1 MAIFFHDSNE
11 AKMQAKGAFQFV
23 ILIGVVSLFGDM
35 TYEAARSLNGPYLAH
50 LGASAAAVGVIAGLG
65 EFVGYGLR
73 LVSGYISDRTRKYW
87 FITILG
93 YTLNL
98 LAVPLLALAGHW
110 MIAAMLMVTE
120 RLGKAIRT
128 PARDVMLSHAGKAM
142 GFGWAFG
149 LHEAMDQIGAV
160 TGPLIIAAVFF
171 FKGGYRFG
179 YAILLIPAVLA
190 LATLLA
196 ARIQYPQPR
205 VLEAAFADVQT
216 GRMRHIFWLY
226 MAAVGLIAAGF
237 ADFPLVAFHFKK
249 TALISENLI
258 PLYYA
263 TAMATDAVAALVFGR
278 LFDRMGIFTLVI
290 GIFFSLFFAPLVF
303 LGGWQAAFLGMAF
316 WGVGMG
322 AQESAMRA
330 AIAELVPAERR
341 GSAYGIFNMGYGLF
355 WFLGSALMGILY
367 DVSIGA
373 LVAFSV
379 AVQLFSIPVLLWAAF
394 YTKPYLPSERF

>member
-1 MAIFFHDSNE
+1 
-11 AKMQAKGAFQFV
+11 MQTKGTLRFV
-23 ILIGVVSLFGDM
+23 VLIGVVSLFGDM

-50 LGASAAAVGVIAGLG
+50 LGASAVAVGIIAGLG
-65 EFVGYGLR
+65 EFIGYGLR
-73 LVSGYISDRTRKYW
+73 LISGYISDRTGKYW

-128 PARDVMLSHAGKAM
+128 PARDVMLSYAGKAM
-142 GFGWAFG
+142 GSGWVFG

-160 TGPLIIAAVFF
+160 TGPLIIAAVFY
-171 FKGGYRFG
+171 FKEEYRFG
-179 YAILLIPAVLA
+179 YAILLIPAMLA
-190 LATLLA
+190 LTFLLI
-196 ARIQYPQPR
+196 ARVQYPHPR
-205 VLEAAFADVQT
+205 ALEAAFPDFQT
-216 GRMRHIFWLY
+216 GHMRRIFWLY
-226 MAAVGLIAAGF
+226 MAAVALIGAGF

-249 TALISENLI
+249 TALVSESLI

-263 TAMATDAVAALVFGR
+263 VAMATDALAALVFGR

-290 GIFFSLFFAPLVF
+290 GACFSLLFAPLVF
-303 LGGWQAAFLGMAF
+303 LGGWKAAILGMAF

-322 AQESAMRA
+322 AQESVMRA
-330 AIAELVPAERR
+330 AMAELVPMDRR

-367 DVSIGA
+367 DLSIGA

-379 AVQLFSIPVLLWAAF
+379 TMQLLSIPILLRAAF
-394 YTKPYLPSERF
+394 YTRLYLPSGKL

>member
-1 MAIFFHDSNE
+1 
-11 AKMQAKGAFQFV
+11 MQAKGTLRFV
-23 ILIGVVSLFGDM
+23 VLIGVVSLFGDM

-50 LGASAAAVGVIAGLG
+50 LGASAVAVGIIAGLG
-65 EFVGYGLR
+65 EFIGYGLR
-73 LVSGYISDRTRKYW
+73 LVSGYISDRTGKYW

-110 MIAAMLMVTE
+110 MTAAMLMVTE

-142 GFGWAFG
+142 GSGWAFG

-160 TGPLIIAAVFF
+160 TGPLIIVAVFY

-190 LATLLA
+190 LATLLT
-196 ARIQYPQPR
+196 ARLQYPQPR
-205 VLEAAFADVQT
+205 TLEAAFPDAQT
-216 GRMRHIFWLY
+216 IHMRRIFWLY

-249 TALISENLI
+249 TALVSESLI

-263 TAMATDAVAALVFGR
+263 IAMATDAIAALVFGR
-278 LFDRMGIFTLVI
+278 LFDRIGIFTLAI
-290 GIFFSLFFAPLVF
+290 GACFSLLFAPLVF
-303 LGGWQAAFLGMAF
+303 LGGWKAAILGMAL

-322 AQESAMRA
+322 AQESVMRA
-330 AIAELVPAERR
+330 AIAELVPMDQR

-367 DVSIGA
+367 DLSILA

-379 AVQLFSIPVLLWAAF
+379 TMQLFSIPILLRAAF
-394 YTKPYLPSERF
+394 YTRPHLPSGKL